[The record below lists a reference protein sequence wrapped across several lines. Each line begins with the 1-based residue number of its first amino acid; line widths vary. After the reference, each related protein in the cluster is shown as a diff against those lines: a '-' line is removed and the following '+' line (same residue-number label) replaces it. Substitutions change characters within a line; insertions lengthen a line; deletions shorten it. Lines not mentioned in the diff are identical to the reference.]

1 MLLHSRKYK
10 LIAVMGFTQILAWSS
25 TLYLPAVLASLIA
38 KDTGWSLTLV
48 IAGLSWGFIVTGIC
62 SPKVGRF
69 IEQFGGRKALSI
81 SSIFFAIGLLCL
93 GLSSHLLVYYFAW
106 TMLGIGMAF
115 GLYDAAF
122 STLGRLLGQDAKTAI
137 VGVTLLGGLASTIGW
152 ALIVFFEGLY
162 GWRISCFILALFHLL
177 LGLPLHYFLLP
188 REEQSTETHAKELN
202 NQTTVHKEGNRLF
215 MLVAIILTVQS
226 FVVATISV
234 HLLSMLKTIGFS
246 VSTALAIGMMIGPAQ
261 IIARLLELSL
271 FKNLHPSWSSRVGVL
286 FSFFGIIFLF
296 TDGYVLALLGAA
308 LYGVGNGI
316 LTIIRGTL
324 PLALFGQ
331 EGYAT
336 RMGLLGRP
344 IMIALAFGP
353 LISAFIL
360 EKWGINILLIILT
373 ALVFIALLGTLK
385 LPIHQAEK
393 VAE

>member
-1 MLLHSRKYK
+1 
-10 LIAVMGFTQILAWSS
+10 MGFTQILAWSS
-25 TLYLPAVLASLIA
+25 TFYLPAVLADLIV
-38 KDTGWSLTLV
+38 KETGWSLTLV

-81 SSIFFAIGLLCL
+81 SSIFFSIGLLCL
-93 GLSSHLLVYYFAW
+93 GLSFHLLVYYFAW

-137 VGVTLLGGLASTIGW
+137 VGVTLLGGFASTIGW

-162 GWRISCFILALFHLL
+162 GWRITCFILALFHLL

-188 REEQSTETHAKELN
+188 REEQSTEAYAKELN
-202 NQTTVHKEGNRLF
+202 SQINLHKEGNRLF
-215 MLVAIILTVQS
+215 MLVVVILTVQS

-261 IIARLLELSL
+261 IIARLLEFSL
-271 FKNLHPSWSSRVGVL
+271 FKNLHPSWSSRIGVL
-286 FSFFGIIFLF
+286 ISFFGIIFLF

-308 LYGVGNGI
+308 LYGAGNGI

-324 PLALFGQ
+324 PLALLGQ

-360 EKWGINILLIILT
+360 EKWGINTLLMILIV
-373 ALVFIALLGTLK
+373 LVFIALLGTLK
-385 LPIHQAEK
+385 LPVQKAGK

>member
-1 MLLHSRKYK
+1 MLLNSRKYK

-25 TLYLPAVLASLIA
+25 TFYLP
-38 KDTGWSLTLV
+38 
-48 IAGLSWGFIVTGIC
+48 SWGFIVTGVC

-81 SSIFFAIGLLCL
+81 SSMFFALGLLCL
-93 GLSSHLLVYYFAW
+93 GFSTHLFVYYFAW

-152 ALIVFFEGLY
+152 AMIVFFESWY
-162 GWRISCFILALFHLL
+162 GWRNSCFILALFHLL
-177 LGLPLHYFLLP
+177 IGLLP
-188 REEQSTETHAKELN
+188 KEERSTENKDKDVI
-202 NQTTVHKEGNRLF
+202 NQTTALRESNKLF
-215 MLVAIILTVQS
+215 MLVAVILTVQS

-261 IIARLLELSL
+261 IIARLLEFSL

-286 FSFFGIIFLF
+286 ISFFGIIFLF
-296 TDGYVLALLGAA
+296 T
-308 LYGVGNGI
+308 GNGI

-331 EGYAT
+331 AGYAT

-353 LISAFIL
+353 LISALIL
-360 EKWGINILLIILT
+360 EKWGINILLMILI

-385 LPIHQAEK
+385 LPVHQAENL
-393 VAE
+393 AD